1 MRKKKE
7 EKQEK
12 KAEPKRFVPAT
23 PTDKEL
29 AEFAKVWSDID
40 ALSIYINSI
49 KTRKR

>member
-7 EKQEK
+7 EKQESK
-12 KAEPKRFVPAT
+12 IEPKRFITAP

-29 AEFAKVWSDID
+29 AEFAKVWSDMD

-49 KTRKR
+49 KTRKK